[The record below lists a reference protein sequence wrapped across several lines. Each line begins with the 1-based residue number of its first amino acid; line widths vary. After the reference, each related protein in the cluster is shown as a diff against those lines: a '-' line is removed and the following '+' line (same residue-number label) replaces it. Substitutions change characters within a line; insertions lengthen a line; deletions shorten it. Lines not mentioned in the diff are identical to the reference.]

1 MTEVSSRLVP
11 LHEPSQAKVS
21 QAVEGKVDGSIKNLI
36 KDRKNFIN
44 LLILLF
50 LWIVSAF
57 DYFLINF

>member
-1 MTEVSSRLVP
+1 MSEVSSPLVP
-11 LHEPSQAKVS
+11 LHEPSLAKNS
-21 QAVEGKVDGSIKNLI
+21 KAVEDKVDGSIKNLI